1 MSVSVAMKRA
11 VIARDGGFCLMA
23 LPGCLGEAQ
32 TAHHRANRGAGGS
45 SVLDHPANLCAV
57 CTVCNGL
64 AEDAPAIVRLDL
76 LERGLRVGKAATNAQ
91 TLERA
96 KDTPVTALD
105 GMRWLLISATQRVL
119 VSEVQTE
126 VPF

>member
-1 MSVSVAMKRA
+1 MTVSVKVKRQI
-11 VIARDGGFCLMA
+11 IARDGGFCLMM

-64 AEDAPAIVRLDL
+64 AEDANAITRLDL
-76 LERGLRVGKAATNAQ
+76 IDRGLRVEKAATNAA
-91 TLERA
+91 TLQRA
-96 KDTPVTALD
+96 LDTPVESID
-105 GMRWLLISATQRVL
+105 GERWFLVSATERRHA
-119 VSEVQTE
+119 TE
-126 VPF
+126 VRP

>member
-1 MSVSVAMKRA
+1 MSVSRKVKDE
-11 VIARDGGFCLMA
+11 VIERDGGWCLMM

-64 AEDAPAIVRLDL
+64 AEDANAITRMDL
-76 LERGLRVGKAATNAQ
+76 IHRGLRIEKAATNEA
-91 TLERA
+91 TLARA
-96 KDTPVTALD
+96 IATPVEAVD
-105 GMRWLLISATQRVL
+105 GERWYLVSATERMH
-119 VSEVQTE
+119 VSEAMH
-126 VPF
+126 P

>member
-1 MSVSVAMKRA
+1 MTVSVTVKRQ
-11 VIARDGGFCLMA
+11 VIERDGGFCLMM

-64 AEDAPAIVRLDL
+64 AEDANAITRMDL
-76 LERGLRVGKAATNAQ
+76 IHRGLRVEKAATNAA
-91 TLERA
+91 TLARA
-96 KDTPVTALD
+96 IATPVEAID
-105 GMRWLLISATQRVL
+105 GERWFLVSATERMH
-119 VSEVQTE
+119 VSEAMC
-126 VPF
+126 P

>member
-1 MSVSVAMKRA
+1 MSVSVSVKRQ
-11 VIARDGGFCLMA
+11 VIERDGGFCLMM

-64 AEDAPAIVRLDL
+64 AEDANAITRMDL
-76 LERGLRVGKAATNAQ
+76 IHRGLRIEKAATNAA
-91 TLERA
+91 TLARA
-96 KDTPVTALD
+96 IATPVEAID
-105 GMRWLLISATQRVL
+105 GERWFLVSATERMH
-119 VSEVQTE
+119 VSEAMR
-126 VPF
+126 P